1 MSYYG
6 DDAKTDA
13 TETRRRKL
21 QQWDETL
28 DAYAFD
34 KRNDLRAT
42 DGACALRV
50 PCSFARARVVR
61 RARVSRDARAQRARS
76 VSMSVA
82 RERETSLTRV
92 DATVELASRA
102 PYAA

>member
-1 MSYYG
+1 MNPKPCAAPHCVARARETHAMSYYG

-21 QQWDETL
+21 QQWDTTL

-42 DGACALRV
+42 DGRVTNRCARLDARHFGRV
-50 PCSFARARVVR
+50 FRCRARTDAVARARIH
-61 RARVSRDARAQRARS
+61 SGQG
-76 VSMSVA
+76 
-82 RERETSLTRV
+82 
-92 DATVELASRA
+92 
-102 PYAA
+102 